1 LAAFAAKHPK
11 KQPYKPLW
19 QSSCEVETIKEFRGR
34 SAVFM
39 VQPKKFSQ
47 INIHV
52 PTRGN
57 GLMEKALAE
66 INKDIEI
73 KTLWRVINVNAIDR
87 LEMTDH
93 GPVHFQIVA
102 NIALRLTRI
111 LVKNQVPMSIMK
123 NYDLSNDHAELVI
136 LLASL
141 FHDLGMSISREG
153 HEGFSL
159 FLANSILHR
168 ILEFLPIDERTI
180 VISEVLHAII
190 AHRSGGSPYTI
201 EAGIVRVA
209 DALDMSEGRSRIPY
223 QAGKIDIHSVS
234 ATAIDKVEI
243 LEGTEKPIQINIWMN
258 NTAGI
263 FQVDELLKWKL
274 LGSGIERYVK
284 VSAFIQLD
292 GEKRIIKEFLTP

>member
-1 LAAFAAKHPK
+1 
-11 KQPYKPLW
+11 
-19 QSSCEVETIKEFRGR
+19 
-34 SAVFM
+34 M
-39 VQPKKFSQ
+39 VQPKKYSQ
-47 INIHV
+47 IDIHV

-57 GLMEKALAE
+57 GLMDEALTI
-66 INKDIEI
+66 INRDVEI

-102 NIALRLTRI
+102 NIALRLGRI

-153 HEGFSL
+153 HEGYSL

-168 ILEFLPIDERTI
+168 ILDFLPVDERTI
-180 VISEVLHAII
+180 VTSEVLHAII
-190 AHRSGGSPYTI
+190 AHRSGGSPYTV

-243 LEGTEKPIQINIWMN
+243 LEGTDKPIQINIWMN

-274 LGSGIERYVK
+274 MGSGIERYVK
-284 VSAFIQLD
+284 VSAFIQRD
-292 GEKRIIKEFLTP
+292 AEKRIIKEFLTP